1 MNVNVIISIIHYF
14 TIASGADSTD
24 DGYSVHVVM
33 RKFAGTSDGTRGEF
47 YGGEAVSGSFAK
59 AVKDA
64 VSSNTLDEIALTW
77 DPVTGSVIAIITTT

>member
-1 MNVNVIISIIHYF
+1 MAVTYKVV
-14 TIASGADSTD
+14 
-24 DGYSVHVVM
+24 VHN
-33 RKFAGTSDGTRGEF
+33 KPNED
-47 YGGEAVSGSFAK
+47 GEAVVGSFAK